1 MHRLATGKR
10 PRASV
15 TQRVGRWAGLYSR
28 RVIICNRTCQAGCG
42 RGSSPKTYTH
52 DMEPRR
58 GAKHLLLGPPRRFAI
73 GNSDAAL
80 LNAHL
85 WHLAQHKNVSA
96 RYAEGN
102 VLVQPINS
110 CPSSSCVLLGCYR
123 NKLESFRMDLAA
135 FLEQVHDKA
144 RFMHALEQNVRSVNT
159 MVRNTTCLHADFQ
172 ILVRNDGQIF
182 HLDLDRCFVHGVRWT
197 GGKQHRMISSCL
209 GRYLSLASVWG

>member
-1 MHRLATGKR
+1 LHRLAPGKR

-28 RVIICNRTCQAGCG
+28 RVKSKRTCQAGCG

-123 NKLESFRMDLAA
+123 NKLESFRMDIGWNWPFSRASALQGEIYACTGA
-135 FLEQVHDKA
+135 ERQVSEHDGA
-144 RFMHALEQNVRSVNT
+144 EN
-159 MVRNTTCLHADFQ
+159 
-172 ILVRNDGQIF
+172 
-182 HLDLDRCFVHGVRWT
+182 
-197 GGKQHRMISSCL
+197 
-209 GRYLSLASVWG
+209 